1 MPPATKRIAA
11 PIPIPH
17 LRLFTEKVLT
27 ETPSPPSV
35 VLSSASRSRP
45 SPKPSPVGVE
55 DEFTLPALCL
65 SFDYAGTRIPASDP
79 RQSFFVSEVSGVASV
94 SRDAELEAVA
104 RAELERF
111 GAVELDC
118 LEGYEASFGS
128 PANYLVAVDGD
139 AHAYCA
145 FSAQALPALRA
156 RGFVVEVDADYP
168 YQVLE
173 EQAPWYLA
181 VQPLAERPDWFNC
194 ELGVEVD
201 GQRVNLLN
209 ALIEWLDALPGNENL
224 ERLSN
229 SSMKFWALPLGDR
242 RFLRVPADLL
252 SEILS
257 VLRELYSGRSR
268 NMPMPVSRYQAA
280 SVEALANAFA
290 RRQKTPKRYGPRLL
304 DDRAARQLSVVP
316 VDDVAEQPLPEPVGL
331 KATLRPYQA
340 LGVRWLQALR
350 VARLSGVL
358 ADDMGL
364 GKTLQVIAHLCVE
377 HGRSDVHKPSLVV
390 LPTSLVQ
397 NWRRELARFAPGIR
411 VGVWYGNERHREDFS
426 RAQVILTTYSL
437 LVRDEARWIAGDY
450 HYLILD
456 EAQAIKNPRATAR
469 DVARRIP
476 ADHRL
481 CMSGTPVENHL
492 GDLWSLF
499 DFLMPGLL
507 GSAGEFQTGYR
518 VPIEHEQNEGQLDTL
533 RRVVG
538 PFILRRTKEEVT
550 PDLPPKT
557 VLVRLI
563 QLEGEQRRLYESI
576 RVAAHADVRRVI
588 RSKGMSGST
597 IAILDALMKLRQVC
611 CDPRLVNFE
620 AARRVQASAKLT
632 FFFQLL
638 GQQLAER
645 RRVLVF
651 SQFASMLELIAEGLG
666 SRKIGY
672 LKLTGA
678 TTDRQREV
686 DSFER
691 GDADVFLISL
701 KAGGTGLNLTS
712 ADTVVHYDPWWNPA
726 AQAQATDRAHRI
738 GQTRPVFV
746 HQLIVAGSVEER
758 MLELQRRKQELATGL
773 CAGAGAGARVA
784 LSESDLSDLF
794 APLSGS
800 EV

>member
-1 MPPATKRIAA
+1 VPPATKRIAA
-11 PIPIPH
+11 PVPIPH
-17 LRLFTEKVLT
+17 LRLFTERVST

-35 VLSSASRSRP
+35 AATPASRSRP
-45 SPKPSPVGVE
+45 SAVPVAIE

-79 RQSFFVSEVSGVASV
+79 RQSFFVSEATGVASV
-94 SRDAELEAVA
+94 SRDAELEAAA

-156 RGFVVEVDADYP
+156 RGFVVEVDDDYP

-173 EQAPWYLA
+173 EQAPWFLA

-194 ELGVEVD
+194 ELGVEVE

-224 ERLSN
+224 ERLNNN
-229 SSMKFWALPLGDR
+229 SQKFWALPLDDR
-242 RFLRVPADLL
+242 RFLRVPSDLL

-268 NMPMPVSRYQAA
+268 SMPIAISRYQAA
-280 SVEALANAFA
+280 SVEALANALT

-304 DDRAARQLSVVP
+304 DDALAKQLSVVP
-316 VDDVAEQPLPEPVGL
+316 TDLEEQALPEPEGL

-350 VARLSGVL
+350 AARVSGVL

-377 HGRSDVHKPSLVV
+377 HARTDVHKPTLVV

-411 VGVWYGNERHREDFS
+411 VGIWYGNERHREDFS
-426 RAQVILTTYSL
+426 RAQVIITTYSL

-456 EAQAIKNPRATAR
+456 EAQAIKNPRAAAR

-481 CMSGTPVENHL
+481 CLSGTPVENHL

-538 PFILRRTKEEVT
+538 PYILRRTKEEVT
-550 PDLPPKT
+550 PELPPKS
-557 VLVRLI
+557 VLVRLV
-563 QLEGEQRRLYESI
+563 QLEGEQRRLYEAI

-588 RSKGMSGST
+588 RNKGMSGST

-651 SQFASMLELIAEGLG
+651 SQFKSMLELIGAGLED
-666 SRKIGY
+666 RKIDY
-672 LKLTGA
+672 LMLTGA
-678 TTDRQREV
+678 TADRQREV
-686 DSFER
+686 DAFER

-712 ADTVVHYDPWWNPA
+712 ADTVIHYDPWWNPA

-758 MLELQRRKQELATGL
+758 MLELQRHKQELATGL
-773 CAGAGAGARVA
+773 CSGAGGARLA
-784 LSESDLSDLF
+784 LSESELSDLF
-794 APLSGS
+794 APLPGADG
-800 EV
+800 